1 MSANVDSATGA
12 PALAP
17 PTALPRFAA
26 AVAHPKVM
34 QRTLTL
40 NERLFIGP
48 FLKALKFTFMRMFQ
62 KDITRRYPE
71 QKMEIKPTL
80 HGVPVLVMKADGSPR
95 CVACGLCEFVCPPRA
110 IDITPGE
117 TDRPIEREPK
127 AFVID
132 MLRCIECSYCEEVCP
147 EEAIV
152 MSSDYEV
159 VGRRREDFV
168 WNLKKLLKPVA
179 QLQSRIDWIRKTYK
193 RWDAGADASAP
204 PEGGV
209 YRDPRWAGK
218 SKPVDH
224 H

>member
-1 MSANVDSATGA
+1 MSEPVAPYAAATA
-12 PALAP
+12 T
-17 PTALPRFAA
+17 TAVTRKFAA
-26 AVAHPKVM
+26 AVPSPKVM
-34 QRTLTL
+34 RRELSL
-40 NERLFIGP
+40 SERLFFVP
-48 FLKALKFTFMRMFQ
+48 LVRSLAFTFTRMFK
-62 KDITRRYPE
+62 KDMTRRYPE
-71 QKMEIKPTL
+71 QKMEIKPSL
-80 HGVPVLVMKADGSPR
+80 HGVPVLVMREDGSPR

-117 TDRPIEREPK
+117 TDRVIERAPT

-168 WNLKKLLKPVA
+168 WNLKRLLKPFA
-179 QLQSRIDWIRKTYK
+179 ELKARIEWARRTYK
-193 RWDAGADASAP
+193 RWDLGGEIGP
-204 PEGGV
+204 PPDGV
-209 YRDPRWAGK
+209 FRDPRWVGRERPA
-218 SKPVDH
+218 DH